1 MKRYVITIAR
11 GFGSGGKDIGM
22 RLSKALGI
30 PCYERQILTMASEKN
45 GIDEYIFVENDEKLR
60 GKYIANFLRKVPV
73 SGIVEPYDKEFIS
86 DVNIFNL
93 QAEIIR
99 SLAATESCI
108 IIGKCADY
116 ILKDNKNVVSIY
128 VEAPRE
134 CCVKSIREKMHVSEE
149 RAHQLIHSTD
159 KYRSKYYSYYT
170 GGRDWTNPTNYDL
183 VLNTGRVDR
192 DMCVEIVKNYVNL
205 KMRKR
210 MIIMELN

>member
-11 GFGSGGKDIGM
+11 GFGSGGKEIGM

-192 DMCVEIVKNYVNL
+192 DMCVEIVKNYVNM
-205 KMRKR
+205 KFGD
-210 MIIMELN
+210 

>member
-116 ILKDNKNVVSIY
+116 ILKDNKNVISIY

-134 CCVKSIREKMHVSEE
+134 CCVNSIREKMHVSEE

-192 DMCVEIVKNYVNL
+192 DMCVEIVKNYVNM
-205 KMRKR
+205 KFGD
-210 MIIMELN
+210 

>member
-134 CCVKSIREKMHVSEE
+134 CCVKSIRDKMHVSEE

-192 DMCVEIVKNYVNL
+192 EMCVEIVKNYVNM
-205 KMRKR
+205 KFGD
-210 MIIMELN
+210 

>member
-116 ILKDNKNVVSIY
+116 ILKDNKNVISIY

-134 CCVKSIREKMHVSEE
+134 CCVKSIRDKMHVSEE

-192 DMCVEIVKNYVNL
+192 EMCVEIVKNYVNM
-205 KMRKR
+205 KFSD
-210 MIIMELN
+210 

>member
-22 RLSKALGI
+22 RLSKVLGI

-45 GIDEYIFVENDEKLR
+45 DIDEYIFVENDEKLR

-116 ILKDNKNVVSIY
+116 ILKDNKNVISIY

-134 CCVKSIREKMHVSEE
+134 CCVKSIRDKMHVSEE

-192 DMCVEIVKNYVNL
+192 EMCVEIIKNYVNM
-205 KMRKR
+205 KFGD
-210 MIIMELN
+210 

>member
-134 CCVKSIREKMHVSEE
+134 CCVKSIRDKMHVSEE

-192 DMCVEIVKNYVNL
+192 DMCVEIVKNYVNM
-205 KMRKR
+205 KFGD
-210 MIIMELN
+210 

>member
-22 RLSKALGI
+22 RLSEALGI

-116 ILKDNKNVVSIY
+116 ILKDNKNVISIY

-134 CCVKSIREKMHVSEE
+134 CCVKSIRDKMHVSEE

-192 DMCVEIVKNYVNL
+192 EMCVEIVKNYVNM
-205 KMRKR
+205 KFGD
-210 MIIMELN
+210 